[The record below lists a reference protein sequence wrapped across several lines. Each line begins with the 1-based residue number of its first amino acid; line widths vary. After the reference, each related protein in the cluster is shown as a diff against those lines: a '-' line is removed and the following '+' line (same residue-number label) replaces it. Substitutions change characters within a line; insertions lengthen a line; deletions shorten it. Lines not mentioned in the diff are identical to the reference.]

1 LYQLIYS
8 RVSNKSRVVLNVL
21 CYSTCHCWINYHLSW
36 IITSIGNNLVKK
48 WWKDVANMNIYRI
61 YFKWLTI
68 IVLQS
73 YGVTLYMYRTPYL
86 VDIVRE
92 NIGKVLNLNSI
103 EAGNAWK
110 GMDMLIFNSW
120 HWWVHTGRSQG
131 YFFPPFACPASTC
144 AVVLSSFY
152 VCLCVCV
159 STFIWNSGFIAAT
172 IGCANAD
179 GTTSGMDQH
188 CTKIW
193 TDWRHSVK
201 D

>member
-1 LYQLIYS
+1 
-8 RVSNKSRVVLNVL
+8 
-21 CYSTCHCWINYHLSW
+21 
-36 IITSIGNNLVKK
+36 
-48 WWKDVANMNIYRI
+48 MNIYRI

-193 TDWRHSVK
+193 TD
-201 D
+201 

>member
-1 LYQLIYS
+1 MLQTWS
-8 RVSNKSRVVLNVL
+8 
-21 CYSTCHCWINYHLSW
+21 
-36 IITSIGNNLVKK
+36 
-48 WWKDVANMNIYRI
+48 IYRI

-92 NIGKVLNLNSI
+92 NVGKVLNLNSI

-131 YFFPPFACPASTC
+131 YFFPPFACPTTTC
-144 AVVLSSFY
+144 AVVICSFY
-152 VCLCVCV
+152 VCVCVCV
-159 STFIWNSGFIAAT
+159 STFSGTLALLLQRLAVQMQMGLHPGWIS
-172 IGCANAD
+172 IVQKYGPID
-179 GTTSGMDQH
+179 SIQ
-188 CTKIW
+188 
-193 TDWRHSVK
+193 
-201 D
+201 

>member
-1 LYQLIYS
+1 
-8 RVSNKSRVVLNVL
+8 
-21 CYSTCHCWINYHLSW
+21 
-36 IITSIGNNLVKK
+36 
-48 WWKDVANMNIYRI
+48 MNIYRI

-92 NIGKVLNLNSI
+92 NVGKVLNLNSI

-110 GMDMLIFNSW
+110 GMDILIFNSW

-144 AVVLSSFY
+144 AVVISSF
-152 VCLCVCV
+152 CVCV
-159 STFIWNSGFIAAT
+159 CVCVFPHLSGTLALLLQRLAVQMQMGLHPGWIS
-172 IGCANAD
+172 IVQKYGPID
-179 GTTSGMDQH
+179 GIQ
-188 CTKIW
+188 
-193 TDWRHSVK
+193 
-201 D
+201 

>member
-1 LYQLIYS
+1 
-8 RVSNKSRVVLNVL
+8 
-21 CYSTCHCWINYHLSW
+21 
-36 IITSIGNNLVKK
+36 
-48 WWKDVANMNIYRI
+48 
-61 YFKWLTI
+61 
-68 IVLQS
+68 
-73 YGVTLYMYRTPYL
+73 MYRTPYL

-92 NIGKVLNLNSI
+92 NVGKVLNLNSI

-110 GMDMLIFNSW
+110 GMDILIFNSW

-144 AVVLSSFY
+144 AVVISSFC
-152 VCLCVCV
+152 VVCVCV

-193 TDWRHSVK
+193 TD
-201 D
+201 